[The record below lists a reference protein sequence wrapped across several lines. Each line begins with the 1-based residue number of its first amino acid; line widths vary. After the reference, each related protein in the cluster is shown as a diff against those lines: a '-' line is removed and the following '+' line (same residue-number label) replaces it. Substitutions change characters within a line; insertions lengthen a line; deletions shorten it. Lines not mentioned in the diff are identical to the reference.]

1 MSDFPTASEDFAR
14 KLLQIKAIRLQPQTP
29 FTWASGWKSP
39 IYCDNR
45 LTLSYPELRA
55 FIALNLEQLALS
67 FHAPFAS
74 VAGVATG
81 GIAHGVLLAER
92 LNLPF
97 AYVRSAPKSHGTGS
111 QIEGQIPPGP
121 VLVVED
127 LISTGKSSLEAVHA
141 LRSAGHS
148 VQHMLALFSY
158 GFDMAEHR
166 FSEAQVQVKTISS
179 YADLIRVATAENSI
193 QSTEIEGLQAW
204 RSNPENWNPN
214 G

>member
-1 MSDFPTASEDFAR
+1 MSDFPTVSEQFAWE
-14 KLLQIKAIRLQPQTP
+14 LLQIKAIRLQPQSP

-45 LTLSYPELRA
+45 LTLSYPDIRL
-55 FIALNLEQLALS
+55 FIALNLELMALS
-67 FHAPFAS
+67 FHGSFAS

-111 QIEGQIPPGP
+111 QIEGHIPPGP

-127 LISTGKSSLEAVHA
+127 LISTGKSSLEAVQA

-148 VQHMLALFSY
+148 VNHMLALFSY
-158 GFDMAEHR
+158 GFDGAEQR
-166 FSEAQVQVKTISS
+166 FSEAQVQVKTISN
-179 YADLIRVATAENSI
+179 YTDLIRVAKAKNSI
-193 QSTEIEGLQAW
+193 QSTDIDGLQAW